1 MYKILLILTLIFLAG
16 CQQNIV
22 NPENELTF
30 EKEFELKIKACDSL
44 ASKEKIKDKE
54 FEIHF

>member
-1 MYKILLILTLIFLAG
+1 MYKILLILTLIFLVG

-44 ASKEKIKDKE
+44 ASKEKMRMN
-54 FEIHF
+54 